1 MSRIRINDTTLRDG
15 EQAAG
20 VAFQLQEKV
29 AIATLL
35 DEIGVPEIEVGI
47 PAMGDVEIEAI
58 QAILSLELN
67 ADLLGWNRAVRSD
80 LEASLQSGLQRVHIS
95 VPVSDIQIATK
106 FKGNYQQMMQQ
117 LQESIG
123 FALDHGLWV
132 SVGGEDASRADPLF
146 LKEIALMAQDLGASR
161 FRYCDTVGILDPFR
175 TYEEVRHLVQTLQI
189 PVEMHTHDDLGM
201 ATANALAGLRA
212 GAASVNTTVNGLG
225 ERAGNAPLEEI
236 IMSIKMIEGMDLG
249 IDTHRLR
256 ELSLQVA
263 KASGSP
269 LPPWKAIVGDNS
281 FAHESGI
288 HTAGVLR
295 DPRTYEPFSPEE
307 VGATRQFVIGKHSG
321 RNLLKELMQDHS
333 AIPDT
338 GELMAILQKIRL
350 AAMQKKQGV
359 TVEELI
365 QLINKEGLS
374 YAS

>member
-1 MSRIRINDTTLRDG
+1 
-15 EQAAG
+15 

-58 QAILSLELN
+58 QAILSLGLN

-80 LEASLQSGLQRVHIS
+80 LEASLRSGLQRVHIS
-95 VPVSDIQIATK
+95 VPISEIQIATK
-106 FKGNYQQMMQQ
+106 FNGNPQQMMQK
-117 LQESIG
+117 LQESIK
-123 FALDHGLWV
+123 FSLDHGLWV

-321 RNLLKELMQDHS
+321 RNLLKELLQDHS
-333 AIPDT
+333 TAPDS

>member
-47 PAMGDVEIEAI
+47 PAMGDVEVEAI
-58 QAILSLELN
+58 QAILNLGLN

-80 LEASLQSGLQRVHIS
+80 LVASLRSGLQRVHIS
-95 VPVSDIQIATK
+95 VPVSTIQIATK
-106 FKGNYQQMMQQ
+106 FKGNPRQMMQQ
-117 LQESIG
+117 LQESIE

-132 SVGGEDASRADPLF
+132 SVGGEDSTRADPLF
-146 LKEIALMAQDLGASR
+146 LVEIALMAQELGASR

-175 TYEEVRHLVQTLQI
+175 TYEQVRHLVQSLQI

-212 GAASVNTTVNGLG
+212 GATSVNTTVNGLG

-236 IMSIKMIEGMDLG
+236 IMSLKMIEGIDLG

-256 ELSLQVA
+256 ELSLEVA
-263 KASGSP
+263 KASGSS

-307 VGATRQFVIGKHSG
+307 VGATRHFVIGKHSG
-321 RNLLKELMQDHS
+321 RNLLKELLQDHS
-333 AIPDT
+333 TPPDT
-338 GELMAILQKIRL
+338 GEHMAILQKVRL
-350 AAMQKKQGV
+350 AAMQKKRGV
-359 TVEELI
+359 TVEELK
-365 QLINKEGLS
+365 QLINQEDLS